1 MSELPEVLMIAFY
14 FPPMGGDGVQRTLK
28 FVKYLPEYG
37 WRPHVMTVKE
47 IGGLK
52 DQSLVDEMP
61 ETFVIHRTPYF
72 HLPTGFPWKLRSFIS
87 RWFLVVDEQ
96 IGWLP
101 FATSAAKKVI
111 AASTDIRVLYSTSTP
126 YTTHLIAR
134 RLHRHTHLP
143 WVADFRDPWLG
154 NPFISFPTAL
164 HEKFNH
170 QLERSVFFEADRVIL
185 NTELSKEHY
194 LQKYPTVSVEKLVS
208 IPNGYDQNDMNG
220 ADQGSPTN
228 PVFTIAHIG
237 SLYQK
242 ARSGEFFLTAIHD
255 AIRDGRLNRR
265 KIRLLLIGNI
275 DKRTPGLINQLNL
288 NDIVDLP
295 GYLPHRQV
303 MNYLN
308 TTDLLLLLP
317 YYGPGGE
324 LSIPA
329 KAYEYLASQKP
340 ILCLAGPGACADLI
354 LNTRAGSIVAPM
366 DTQKIADEL
375 VRLFT
380 LWESGS
386 LIINPNMELI
396 ASFERRKLTERLA
409 RLFTELCK

>member
-1 MSELPEVLMIAFY
+1 MSDLPEVLMIAYY

-28 FVKYLPEYG
+28 FVKYLPEFG
-37 WRPHVMTVKE
+37 WRPQVMTVQE
-47 IGGLK
+47 LDGLQ
-52 DQSLVDEMP
+52 DQSLVEEMP
-61 ETFVIHRTPYF
+61 ETFAVHRTPYL
-72 HLPTGFPWKLRSFIS
+72 HLPIGLPWKLRSFIS

-134 RLHRHTHLP
+134 RLHHQTHLP
-143 WVADFRDPWLG
+143 WVADFRDPWMG
-154 NPFISFPTAL
+154 NPFNSFPTAF
-164 HEKFNH
+164 HKNFNEH
-170 QLERSVFFEADRVIL
+170 LERSVFFEADRVIL

-194 LQKYPTVSVEKLVS
+194 LKKYPTISADKLVS
-208 IPNGYDQNDMNG
+208 IPNGYDQNDMAYTDHG
-220 ADQGSPTN
+220 LQTN

-237 SLYQK
+237 SLYRK

-255 AIRDGRLNRR
+255 AIRDGKLNRR

-275 DKRTPGLINQLNL
+275 DKRTPVFVHQLNL
-288 NDIVDLP
+288 KDNVDLL

-303 MNYLN
+303 VNYLY

-329 KAYEYLASQKP
+329 KAYEYLASRKP
-340 ILCLAGPGACADLI
+340 ILCLADPGACADLI
-354 LNTRAGSIVAPM
+354 LRTRSGYVVPPTDPI
-366 DTQKIADEL
+366 KIADKLSEMYH
-375 VRLFT
+375 
-380 LWESGS
+380 LWENGELSIDS
-386 LIINPNMELI
+386 DMDLI
-396 ASFERRKLTERLA
+396 STFERRKLTGQLA
-409 RLFTELCK
+409 NLLTEVCA